1 MCLFIYIY
9 KLHFA
14 NGFFVGWITVSIEEP
29 TTIVNELGTEGG
41 ENIIEK
47 LMEINKTNRLTEKVY

>member
-1 MCLFIYIY
+1 M
-9 KLHFA
+9 
-14 NGFFVGWITVSIEEP
+14 GWITVSIEEP

-47 LMEINKTNRLTEKVY
+47 WMEINKTNRLTEKVYWICLLIHLEISVI